1 MARVIPYRRG
11 NRPWRPSDSRRH
23 RAERVRSPF
32 LPLFM
37 LVAVS
42 GLGLLWYNFGETLQ
56 HRTAHALVGGAVV
69 ACGRVAGETCVV
81 DGDTIEHRGQRIRLA
96 DINTPEIGG
105 HQCAR
110 ELALG
115 LEAKQR
121 LIELMN
127 QGPFEIVQRDRRD
140 ADSYG
145 RKLRV
150 IERDGR
156 SLGVR
161 LVDEG
166 LAEHWIG
173 YRRDWCG

>member
-1 MARVIPYRRG
+1 MGRVVPYRRG

-23 RAERVRSPF
+23 RAERSRSPF
-32 LPLFM
+32 APVYM
-37 LVAVS
+37 LLVISA
-42 GLGLLWYNFGETLQ
+42 LGLLWYNFGEGMQ
-56 HRTAHALVGGAVV
+56 HRVAHALVGGAVV
-69 ACGRVAGETCVV
+69 ACGGIAGDTCVV
-81 DGDTIEHRGQRIRLA
+81 DGDTIEHRGQRIRLT

-115 LEAKQR
+115 LQAKQR

-140 ADSYG
+140 ADSWG

-150 IERDGR
+150 LERDGH
-156 SLGVR
+156 SLGAR

-166 LAEHWIG
+166 LAERWNGH
-173 YRRDWCG
+173 RRDWCG